1 MHYPS
6 GVLVDIVDV
15 ILRLLVEA
23 FHGDELRK
31 HHIQD
36 RCVLHEH
43 PVDVFAAE
51 KLGQLVFDA
60 LTSDQ
65 AQVFA
70 LIERSMSGFRFQG
83 EV

>member
-1 MHYPS
+1 MAMSS
-6 GVLVDIVDV
+6 GSTTF
-15 ILRLLVEA
+15 R
-23 FHGDELRK
+23 
-31 HHIQD
+31 D

-70 LIERSMSGFRFQG
+70 LSSAA
-83 EV
+83 

>member
-1 MHYPS
+1 MLH
-6 GVLVDIVDV
+6 
-15 ILRLLVEA
+15 
-23 FHGDELRK
+23 K
-31 HHIQD
+31 H
-36 RCVLHEH
+36 L
-43 PVDVFAAE
+43 VDVFAAK